1 MKLFDD
7 GYEFVGAAN
16 FYHTCQARSDLLTQ
30 KCPGELDEN
39 CVQIEP
45 VHRTSGSGEQ

>member
-1 MKLFDD
+1 MSLSGQPISII
-7 GYEFVGAAN
+7 GY
-16 FYHTCQARSDLLTQ
+16 CQARSDLLTQ

-45 VHRTSGSGEQ
+45 VHRILLDLASSE